1 MPQNNF
7 DSFFWRQNPC
17 WVSSFVCKNLLVTDY
32 STEPAAGGRLHNMP
46 RSSSMYKADI
56 YFTKKVDEI
65 NLKI

>member
-17 WVSSFVCKNLLVTDY
+17 WVSSFVCKNLVTDY

-46 RSSSMYKADI
+46 QVI
-56 YFTKKVDEI
+56 
-65 NLKI
+65 